1 MDFGG
6 TSRYGSFFK
15 KLPYRIIFLSMQKAT
30 VAYDMYPPRDVLA
43 DSGDVKSYRTVPPR
57 DVLADSEDVQSYR
70 TVPGGT
76 QYGSFSKAT
85 RTPP

>member
-30 VAYDMYPPRDVLA
+30 VPYDMYPPVTFWPIL
-43 DSGDVKSYRTVPPR
+43 
-57 DVLADSEDVQSYR
+57 EM
-70 TVPGGT
+70 
-76 QYGSFSKAT
+76 SKAT
-85 RTPP
+85 VPYLGVTNTVAFEKLPYPPVTGG